1 MNEAHKRFLTNG
13 SNALEADFEEF
24 DVYGKPQF
32 HTMTSAKSERGIII
46 DFDDVCKEA
55 HQTLSSSHGSLTY
68 STLLEDTLSLPNKAL
83 VRIKHNRI
91 LRDLFR
97 KESQAHKS
105 VNRYRRDDLITF
117 AKGFTAT
124 GVAAFL
130 LIVFGV

>member
-13 SNALEADFEEF
+13 SNALEADIEEF

-32 HTMTSAKSERGIII
+32 HTMTSAKSERAIII
-46 DFDDVCKEA
+46 DFDDAFKEA
-55 HQTLSSSHGSLTY
+55 HQTLSSSHGPLAH
-68 STLLEDTLSLPNKAL
+68 STWLEDALSLPNKAL

-97 KESQAHKS
+97 KESQVHKS

-124 GVAAFL
+124 GVTAFL

>member
-13 SNALEADFEEF
+13 SNALEADIEEF

-32 HTMTSAKSERGIII
+32 RTMTSAKSERAIII
-46 DFDDVCKEA
+46 DFDD
-55 HQTLSSSHGSLTY
+55 SSSHGSFTR

-97 KESQAHKS
+97 KETQAHKS

>member
-32 HTMTSAKSERGIII
+32 HTMTSAKSERAIII

-55 HQTLSSSHGSLTY
+55 HQTLSSSHESFTR
-68 STLLEDTLSLPNKAL
+68 STLLEDTFSLPNKAL

-91 LRDLFR
+91 LRDL
-97 KESQAHKS
+97 S
-105 VNRYRRDDLITF
+105 VKKLRRTR
-117 AKGFTAT
+117 A
-124 GVAAFL
+124 
-130 LIVFGV
+130 

>member
-13 SNALEADFEEF
+13 SNALEADIEEF

-32 HTMTSAKSERGIII
+32 RTIII

-55 HQTLSSSHGSLTY
+55 RQTLSSSHGSFTR

-97 KESQAHKS
+97 KETQAHKS

>member
-13 SNALEADFEEF
+13 SNALEAAFEEF

-32 HTMTSAKSERGIII
+32 HTMTSAKSERAIII

-55 HQTLSSSHGSLTY
+55 HQTLSSSHESFTR
-68 STLLEDTLSLPNKAL
+68 STLLEDTLSLPNKAF

-97 KESQAHKS
+97 KETQIGRASCRER
-105 VNRYRRDDLITF
+105 V
-117 AKGFTAT
+117 
-124 GVAAFL
+124 
-130 LIVFGV
+130 

>member
-1 MNEAHKRFLTNG
+1 MNPFTR
-13 SNALEADFEEF
+13 
-24 DVYGKPQF
+24 
-32 HTMTSAKSERGIII
+32 
-46 DFDDVCKEA
+46 
-55 HQTLSSSHGSLTY
+55 
-68 STLLEDTLSLPNKAL
+68 STLLEDALSLPNKAL

-97 KESQAHKS
+97 KETQVHKS

-130 LIVFGV
+130 LIVFGYNAQSSTVASTFQPQ

>member
-1 MNEAHKRFLTNG
+1 MYKR
-13 SNALEADFEEF
+13 
-24 DVYGKPQF
+24 Q
-32 HTMTSAKSERGIII
+32 III

-55 HQTLSSSHGSLTY
+55 HQTLSSSHGSFTR

-91 LRDLFR
+91 LHDLFR
-97 KESQAHKS
+97 KGTQAHKS

>member
-32 HTMTSAKSERGIII
+32 HTMTSAKSERAIII
-46 DFDDVCKEA
+46 DFDDVYKEA
-55 HQTLSSSHGSLTY
+55 HQTLSNPHGALTR

-83 VRIKHNRI
+83 IRIKHNRI

>member
-13 SNALEADFEEF
+13 SNALEADIEEF
-24 DVYGKPQF
+24 DVYGKPQR
-32 HTMTSAKSERGIII
+32 AIII

-55 HQTLSSSHGSLTY
+55 HQTLSSSHGSFTR

-97 KESQAHKS
+97 KETQAHKS
-105 VNRYRRDDLITF
+105 VNRYRRDDLVTF

>member
-13 SNALEADFEEF
+13 SNALEADIEEF

-32 HTMTSAKSERGIII
+32 RTMTSTKSERAIII
-46 DFDDVCKEA
+46 DFNDACKEA
-55 HQTLSSSHGSLTY
+55 HRTLSSSHGSLAH
-68 STLLEDTLSLPNKAL
+68 STWLEDVLSLPSKAL
-83 VRIKHNRI
+83 IRIKHNRI

-124 GVAAFL
+124 GAAAFL